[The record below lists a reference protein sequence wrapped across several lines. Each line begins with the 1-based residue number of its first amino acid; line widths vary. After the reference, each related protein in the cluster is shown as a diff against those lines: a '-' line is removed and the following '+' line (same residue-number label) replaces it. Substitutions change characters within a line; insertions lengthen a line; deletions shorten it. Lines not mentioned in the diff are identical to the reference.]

1 MSETQTAPV
10 DTVTIEIDGVEMEA
24 PKGSMIIEAA
34 DKVGIEIPRFC
45 YHKKLSI
52 AANCRMCLVDVEK
65 APKPLPACATPVM
78 DGMKVYTQSKRAL
91 DAQHGIMEFL
101 LINHPLDCPICD
113 QGGECELQDQAM
125 GYGRSVSRFTERKR
139 VVADE
144 DLGSLVATDM
154 TRCIH
159 CTRCVRFLDEIAGT
173 NELGGMGRGETTK
186 IATFIGRSID
196 SELSGNIIDLC
207 PVGALTNKPFRFR
220 ARAWELKSRK
230 TIATHDPLHSNLHTH
245 TRRGEILRTVPRD
258 NEAINEAWLSD
269 RDRYSHTGL
278 AAEDRAGTPMIK
290 QDGVWKFVEWPVAL
304 QVAAKELG
312 AQSGSD
318 IGWLLSGRA
327 SNEELYLAQKLAR
340 AMGSVSIDHRT
351 RQLDLSAQP
360 APRWESPVETL
371 GSADAIML
379 VGTHVRHEVPLLG
392 HKVRQAWRNGA
403 SIVGLNALSYE
414 NHFDMAED
422 LVAAPSQWLDR
433 LQAMPD
439 QEGSPVA
446 VLKAAAQPVV
456 LVGSLAMRH
465 PQAAAIREACARIAE
480 LTGAALCEIP
490 DQPNGIGAIRM
501 GATPGRGPG
510 GHKREDG
517 LNSLAMLEQP
527 QRAYVLYDL
536 EPSVDCAFGAAAT
549 QALGQAEAVIYLGGY
564 ASEEIRDVAD
574 VILPLAVHPEID
586 GTFTNLEGREQTVAP
601 AARPPGQASAGWKVL
616 RVLANELGLGGFDY
630 TNIGQVRKELQAEI
644 EVAEGQ
650 ALSAEHPDSRA
661 ISFDGEGLERISE
674 VPIYSC
680 DPVVRRAQALQDTK
694 HGAAAIATLNEEDA
708 AQLEL
713 HSGDQVRIAGRQ
725 GALVIACEVSAQIPK
740 GCVQLP
746 SGVAD
751 TSDLG
756 SQDVKLSVEKV

>member
-24 PKGSMIIEAA
+24 PKGSMIIEAT

-125 GYGRSVSRFTERKR
+125 GYGRSVSRFSERKR

-144 DLGSLVATDM
+144 DLGSLVATEM

-173 NELGGMGRGETTK
+173 NELGGMGRGEATK

-245 TRRGEILRTVPRD
+245 TRRGEIMRTVPRD
-258 NEAINEAWLSD
+258 NEAINEAWLAD
-269 RDRYSHTGL
+269 RDRFSHEGL
-278 AAEDRAGTPMIK
+278 NAEDRAGTPMIK
-290 QDGVWKFVEWPVAL
+290 QDGVWKFVEWPVAISA
-304 QVAAKELG
+304 AAKELG
-312 AQSGSD
+312 AQSGKD
-318 IGWLLSGRA
+318 IGWMLSGRA

-340 AMGSVSIDHRT
+340 AMKSVNIDHRT
-351 RQLDLSAQP
+351 RQLDMSAQP
-360 APRWESPVETL
+360 LPRWELPVQDL
-371 GSADAIML
+371 GSADAILL
-379 VGTHVRHEVPLLG
+379 VGTRIRHEVPLLG

-403 SIVGLNALSYE
+403 SIVGLNAQKYA
-414 NHFDMAED
+414 NHFSMDED
-422 LVAAPSQWLDR
+422 IVAAPSQWLGM
-433 LQAMPD
+433 LEAMSEQA
-439 QEGSPVA
+439 ESPLSA
-446 VLKAAAQPVV
+446 LKSAQRPVV

-465 PQAAAIREACARIAE
+465 PQAGELRRACARIAE
-480 LTGAALCEIP
+480 LTGASLCEIP
-490 DQPNGIGAIRM
+490 DQPNGLGAHSA
-501 GATPGRGPG
+501 GALPGRGTG
-510 GHKREDG
+510 GHQREDG
-517 LNSLAMLEQP
+517 LDARAMLEQP
-527 QRAYVLYDL
+527 QRAYVLYDI
-536 EPSVDCAFGAAAT
+536 EPSLDCSFGAVAH
-549 QALGQAEAVIYLGGY
+549 QALGQAESVIYLGGY

-574 VILPLAVHPEID
+574 VILPLAIHPEID
-586 GTFTNLEGREQTVAP
+586 GTFTNLEGHTQSVEP
-601 AARPPGQASAGWKVL
+601 AAHAPGQASAGWKVL
-616 RVLANELGLGGFDY
+616 RVLANELGLSGFDY
-630 TNIGQVRKELQAEI
+630 TNITQVRRELEAEI
-644 EVAEGQ
+644 GVAEPQ
-650 ALSAEHPDSRA
+650 TLSAEPA
-661 ISFDGEGLERISE
+661 AEALNFDAEGLERISD
-674 VPIYSC
+674 VPIYST

-694 HGAAAIATLNEEDA
+694 HGATAVATLNPEDA
-708 AQLEL
+708 ARLEL
-713 HSGDQVRIAGRQ
+713 EAGDRIRVSGRLGAPVLQSNLSDDIPAGCI
-725 GALVIACEVSAQIPK
+725 LI
-740 GCVQLP
+740 P
-746 SGVAD
+746 SGVTGA
-751 TSDLG
+751 SELG
-756 SQDVKLSVEKV
+756 SQDLKLAVEKV

>member
-78 DGMKVYTQSKRAL
+78 DGMKVYTQSKRAQ

-144 DLGSLVATDM
+144 DLGSLIATEM

-173 NELGGMGRGETTK
+173 NELGGMGRGESTK

-220 ARAWELKSRK
+220 ARAWELKSNK

-245 TRRGEILRTVPRD
+245 TRRGEVLRTVPRD

-269 RDRYSHTGL
+269 RDRYSLEGL

-290 QDGVWKFVEWPVAL
+290 QDGVWKFVEWPVAI
-304 QVAAKELG
+304 QAAAKELG
-312 AQSGSD
+312 AQSGGD

-340 AMGSVSIDHRT
+340 AMGSVSIDHRL

-360 APRWESPVETL
+360 APRWGAPVESL
-371 GSADAIML
+371 GQADAIML
-379 VGTHVRHEVPLLG
+379 VGTHIRHEVPLLG
-392 HKVRQAWRNGA
+392 HKVRQAWRQGA
-403 SIVGLNALSYE
+403 KIVGLNAQTYK

-422 LVAAPSQWLDR
+422 VVAPPSAWLN
-433 LQAMPD
+433 LLEAMPEQD
-439 QEGSPVA
+439 ASPVS
-446 VLKAAAQPVV
+446 VLKGAERPVI
-456 LVGSLAMRH
+456 LVGSLVMRH
-465 PQAAAIREACARIAE
+465 PQAGALREVCARIAE
-480 LTGAALCEIP
+480 QTGAALCEIP
-490 DQPNGIGAIRM
+490 DQPNGVGAIKV

-510 GHKREDG
+510 GHKRDDG
-517 LNSLAMLEQP
+517 LDAMAMLEQP
-527 QRAYVLYDL
+527 QRAYVIYDL
-536 EPSVDCAFGAAAT
+536 EPSLDCAFGSTAA
-549 QALGQAEAVIYLGGY
+549 QALSQAEAVVYLGGF

-574 VILPLAVHPEID
+574 VILPLAIHPEID
-586 GTFTNLEGREQTVAP
+586 GTFVNLEGLEQTTSP
-601 AARPPGQASAGWKVL
+601 AARAPGQASAGWKVL

-644 EVAEGQ
+644 EVADSQ
-650 ALSAEHPDSRA
+650 ALSAEHPDTRSV
-661 ISFDGEGLERISE
+661 SFAGEGLERISE

-680 DPVVRRAQALQDTK
+680 DAVVRRAQALQDTK
-694 HGAAAIATLNEEDA
+694 HGAAAAVTLNPEDA
-708 AQLEL
+708 APLEVAG
-713 HSGDQVRIAGRQ
+713 GDEVRVTGQQ
-725 GALVIACEVSAQIPK
+725 GSLVLACNVSEDVPA
-740 GCVQLP
+740 GCVLMP
-746 SGVAD
+746 SGVAG

-756 SQDVKLSVEKV
+756 CQDLKLLVEKV